1 MNDKSDSVI
10 VIVQC
15 LTHEVFEMRIGE
27 MRRWEK
33 RVPAQWKPKKV
44 SGADTHTDR
53 RTQPFILQD
62 W

>member
-1 MNDKSDSVI
+1 MI

-33 RVPAQWKPKKV
+33 RVPAQRKPKKV